1 MTSQNEGWRAGAA
14 DLTVVMEVL
23 LHELSNVFGRLI
35 LNRAITEMLK
45 KISETPIVYLIS
57 IESDTRTRLRK

>member
-1 MTSQNEGWRAGAA
+1 MTSQNEGRRAGAA

-35 LNRAITEMLK
+35 LSRAITEMLK
-45 KISETPIVYLIS
+45 KISEIPIVYLIL
-57 IESDTRTRLRK
+57 IEERRQRH